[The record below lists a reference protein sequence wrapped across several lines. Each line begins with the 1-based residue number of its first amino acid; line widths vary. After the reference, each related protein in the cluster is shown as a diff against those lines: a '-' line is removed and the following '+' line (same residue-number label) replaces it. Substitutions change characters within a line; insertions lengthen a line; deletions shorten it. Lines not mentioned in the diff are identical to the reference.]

1 MSFSHVEVSTELISA
16 HALKKK
22 IRFRASQSQTLNAMV
37 EICHDLFRKVDSTGF
52 IVE

>member
-22 IRFRASQSQTLNAMV
+22 NLFQGFPKSNV